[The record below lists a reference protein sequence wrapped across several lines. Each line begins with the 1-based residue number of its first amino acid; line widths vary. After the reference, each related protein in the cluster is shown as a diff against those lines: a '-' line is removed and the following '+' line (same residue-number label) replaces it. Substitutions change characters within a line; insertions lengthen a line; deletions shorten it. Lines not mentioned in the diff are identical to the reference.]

1 MKKKHKLDLFDV
13 INGALLII
21 LMFIILYPLYYTI
34 IASFS
39 DPREVASGNVTWKIV
54 GFSLDAYKHV
64 FQNDRIWI
72 GYANTIFYTVLGTM
86 LNIVLTIPSAYVLSK
101 PYLLHKKFFMGF
113 FLFTMYFSGGLI
125 PSYFLVKNLG
135 LINTRTCLVVLGGVS
150 VYNLIVSKSFF
161 MSNIPES
168 LFEAAE
174 IDGAGEIKKF
184 LAIAIPLSKPILAV
198 MVLYYAVSRWNS
210 YFTALVYISDRSLE
224 PLQQVLRRI
233 LLLNE
238 NALNVDT
245 SQLSMEELLDSAKR
259 SWLAYTMKYALVFI
273 ASAPL
278 LIAYPF
284 VQKYFVKGTM
294 IGAVKE

>member
-245 SQLSMEELLDSAKR
+245 SQLTMEELLDSAKR

>member
-13 INGALLII
+13 INGVLLII

-39 DPREVASGNVTWKIV
+39 DPQEVASGNVTWKIV

-64 FQNDRIWI
+64 FQNNQIWV
-72 GYANTIFYTVLGTM
+72 GYGNTIFYTVFGTM
-86 LNIVLTIPSAYVLSK
+86 LNIVLTIPAAYVLSK
-101 PYLLHKKFFMGF
+101 PYLPHKKFLMGF
-113 FLFTMYFSGGLI
+113 FLFTMYFGGGMI
-125 PSYFLVKNLG
+125 PTYFLVKNMG
-135 LINTRTCLVVLGGVS
+135 LINTRACLVLLGGIS
-150 VYNLIVSKSFF
+150 IYNLIVTKSFF
-161 MSNIPES
+161 MSSIPES

-184 LAIAIPLSKPILAV
+184 FAIAIPLSKSILAV
-198 MVLYYAVSRWNS
+198 MVLYYAVAHWNS
-210 YFTALVYISDRSLE
+210 YFNALLYISDKSLE

-238 NALNVDT
+238 NALNVET

-259 SWLAYTMKYALVFI
+259 AWLAYTMKYALVFI